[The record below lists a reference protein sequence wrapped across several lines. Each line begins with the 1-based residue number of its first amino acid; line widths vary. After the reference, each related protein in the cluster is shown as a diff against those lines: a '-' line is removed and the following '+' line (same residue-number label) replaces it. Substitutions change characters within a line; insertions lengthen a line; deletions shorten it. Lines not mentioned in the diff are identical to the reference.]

1 MNNLKLARRIQKEE
15 IKEIINTNKKC
26 MSIRTSFKKN
36 HQMLEMQVVPIRKIT
51 EMEQVEIKYLMLLFY

>member
-26 MSIRTSFKKN
+26 MSIRTSFKKKSSN
-36 HQMLEMQVVPIRKIT
+36 VRNASRSN
-51 EMEQVEIKYLMLLFY
+51 